1 MTPSKYVNKLW
12 QQAVQI
18 MHTLNE
24 RTNGWLWVLANSI
37 KQTLMPDTAIMAS
50 AIAYISLFSLFPL
63 IKGRGVFDNSNLFVS
78 DWASILI

>member
-18 MHTLNE
+18 MHTLIE

-37 KQTLMPDTAIMAS
+37 KQTLMPNTAIMA
-50 AIAYISLFSLFPL
+50 
-63 IKGRGVFDNSNLFVS
+63 
-78 DWASILI
+78 